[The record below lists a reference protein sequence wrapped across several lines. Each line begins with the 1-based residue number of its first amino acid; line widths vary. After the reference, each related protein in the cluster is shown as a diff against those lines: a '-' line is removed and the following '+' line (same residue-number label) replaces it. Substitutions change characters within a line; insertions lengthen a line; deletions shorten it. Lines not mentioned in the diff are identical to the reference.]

1 MFTGKMSADAT
12 TGSPPNFD
20 DTPELNCPNC
30 GAPLPA
36 KGAPCPHC
44 SRSALSIWGRSRTV
58 FLSLSALLLIPM
70 FTVTGVVVRLFHAK
84 QASIAADWEKAGNV
98 NLQTRHAAVAIEDF
112 RNSLLYAPDNS
123 KLQLELAEALAAQG
137 QLEEAESYLFNLRT
151 ADPENSMINLELA
164 RISARQGD
172 VNAAITFY
180 HDATF
185 GQWPES
191 AHANQIAAW
200 KELIEFLMQHGRMDQ
215 ARAEALVMSADNPAD
230 PEVRNAVA
238 AYLSQTGDSQ
248 SALNEYQSVL
258 RLAPNDT
265 NALTGAGNAAL
276 ALNQF
281 SEADRYFAR
290 AIQHGA
296 KAPEVAEDRDVSAAA
311 AELDPFNARLSERE
325 RDARIIEIFNA
336 ADQRAQSCLPALA
349 TGGSSVPNNLK
360 PLAAQRAALPAKLAL
375 STFNAHPEYAD
386 QALNWA
392 FAIEQAISPQCAG
405 TLADHAI
412 ALLARENKES

>member
-1 MFTGKMSADAT
+1 
-12 TGSPPNFD
+12 
-20 DTPELNCPNC
+20 
-30 GAPLPA
+30 
-36 KGAPCPHC
+36 
-44 SRSALSIWGRSRTV
+44 V
-58 FLSLSALLLIPM
+58 FLSLAALLLIPM
-70 FTVTGVVVRLFHAK
+70 FTVTGVVVRLFHSK
-84 QASIAADWEKAGNV
+84 QASIATDWEKAGNV
-98 NLQTRHAAVAIEDF
+98 NLQTGYAAAAIEDF

-185 GQWPES
+185 GQWPEN
-191 AHANQIAAW
+191 AHANQIAGW
-200 KELIEFLMQHGRMDQ
+200 KELIEFLMKNGRTDQ

-230 PEVRNAVA
+230 PEVRNAAA
-238 AYLSQTGDSQ
+238 AYLAQTGGTQ
-248 SALNEYQSVL
+248 SALNEYQNVL
-258 RLAPNDT
+258 RLAPNDVD
-265 NALTGAGNAAL
+265 ALVGAGNAAI

-281 SEADRYFAR
+281 SEAERYFSR
-290 AIQHGA
+290 ALQHGA
-296 KAPEVAEDRDVSAAA
+296 KSPELAADRDLAVAAS
-311 AELDPFNARLSERE
+311 ELDPFNARLSEKE

-336 ADQRAQSCLPALA
+336 AEQRAKACLPALL
-349 TGGSSVPNNLK
+349 TGGSSIPNNLQS
-360 PLAAQRAALPAKLAL
+360 LAAQRAALPTKLVL
-375 STFNAHPEYAD
+375 SAFNDHPEYAD

-392 FAIEQAISPQCAG
+392 FAVEQGISPQCAG

-412 ALLARENKES
+412 ELLARENKES